1 MNLLIEIL
9 QAIST
14 VLLNPV
20 FYWLIVL
27 IYLPG
32 YRRIQLEYKLFNQT
46 VSPLHAELNNTLKF
60 SLIASSL
67 LFIFTIGTGV
77 SFTHEMI
84 LILTVALI
92 LLTYKNNYIFLSASY
107 TLGITFILL
116 YIIPD
121 EFMSTFPISQKTYV
135 SITLLIGLMLIAEGF
150 LFHFYKD
157 DEAFSTLSFS
167 KRGRWYGK
175 LQLSKLSIIP
185 FVLFV
190 PDHGTTTIGNFWP
203 QFAFGDVNYTLF
215 IMPFAIGFNHYIK
228 GSLPSVVTKA
238 ISKKVFVL
246 AFIVIGLSL
255 LSFLLPIFTFIAACL
270 AIIGRGLIHYF
281 HYKADKK
288 KPPYFF
294 DMVPQVRVLGVVANS
309 HAENLGFQLGDTIIK
324 VKDEVVQ
331 SFEHFK
337 QVFDE
342 TEGYCKFE
350 VQNAT
355 GEIKVIINEQKEES
369 LESFG
374 LIFGTEPVRY
384 VWVRRKKFFPYT
396 AIG

>member
-32 YRRIQLEYKLFNQT
+32 DRRIQLEYKLFNQT

-60 SLIASSL
+60 SIIASSL
-67 LFIFTIGTGV
+67 LLIFTIGTGV
-77 SFTHEMI
+77 SFTHEMV
-84 LILTVALI
+84 LILTVVLI

-175 LQLSKLSIIP
+175 LQLSKMSIIP
-185 FVLFV
+185 LILFV

-255 LSFLLPIFTFIAACL
+255 LSFFIPIFTLIAACV
-270 AIIGRGLIHYF
+270 ATIGRGLIHYL
-281 HYKADKK
+281 HYRADKRMS
-288 KPPYFF
+288 PYFF
-294 DMVPQVRVLGVVANS
+294 DMDPQVRVLGVVANS
-309 HAENLGFQLGDTIIK
+309 QAENLGFQLGDSIIK
-324 VKDEVVQ
+324 VKDEVIQ